1 MKYKVIPLL
10 LCPVLAY
17 GKDITHISTYEDNY
31 VLGTYTTD
39 INQSAYSE
47 MGSEMDSLQ
56 DFEVKF
62 QISASIPFYRFSS
75 GTALMG
81 AYTQKSLW
89 QLANS
94 DISSPFRE
102 TNYKPQVF
110 LAHQSNML
118 LFNHVEAGYKHE
130 SNGQSSK
137 LSRSW
142 DRLYVAAER
151 FSGPV
156 EYGVHAWWVITTE
169 NDDMENYYAPYEL
182 WAKVYTRAGVVN
194 TRGFYNF
201 ADDKGGIELGY
212 TFYFNDILGVY
223 LQGYHGY
230 GETLIDYDH
239 SQTRV
244 GLGIK
249 LMNP

>member
-81 AYTQKSLW
+81 LILKSPYGNW
-89 QLANS
+89 Q
-94 DISSPFRE
+94 
-102 TNYKPQVF
+102 
-110 LAHQSNML
+110 
-118 LFNHVEAGYKHE
+118 
-130 SNGQSSK
+130 
-137 LSRSW
+137 
-142 DRLYVAAER
+142 
-151 FSGPV
+151 
-156 EYGVHAWWVITTE
+156 
-169 NDDMENYYAPYEL
+169 
-182 WAKVYTRAGVVN
+182 
-194 TRGFYNF
+194 
-201 ADDKGGIELGY
+201 
-212 TFYFNDILGVY
+212 
-223 LQGYHGY
+223 
-230 GETLIDYDH
+230 TLISH
-239 SQTRV
+239 RHLEKQTTSR
-244 GLGIK
+244 K
-249 LMNP
+249 CS

>member
-1 MKYKVIPLL
+1 MKYKVIPFL
-10 LCPVLAY
+10 LCPALAY
-17 GKDITHISTYEDNY
+17 GKNIAQISTYEDNY

-39 INQSAYSE
+39 INQNAYNELGSE
-47 MGSEMDSLQ
+47 MGSLQ
-56 DFEVKF
+56 QFEVKF
-62 QISASIPFYRFSS
+62 KISASIPFYRFSS
-75 GTALMG
+75 STALMG

-102 TNYKPQVF
+102 TNYKPQLF

-118 LFNHVEAGYKHE
+118 LFNHLELGYKHE

-142 DRLYVAAER
+142 DRVYLAAER

-156 EYGVHAWWVITTE
+156 EYGAHAWWVVTTE
-169 NDDMENYYAPYEL
+169 NDDMEDYYAPYEL
-182 WAKVYTRAGVVN
+182 WAKFYTGAGVFN

-201 ADDKGGIELGY
+201 ADDKGGVELGY
-212 TFYFNDILGVY
+212 TLYFNDILGLYV
-223 LQGYHGY
+223 QGYHGY

-239 SQTRV
+239 SQTRI

-249 LMNP
+249 LVNL

>member
-102 TNYKPQVF
+102 TNYKRKC
-110 LAHQSNML
+110 S
-118 LFNHVEAGYKHE
+118 
-130 SNGQSSK
+130 
-137 LSRSW
+137 
-142 DRLYVAAER
+142 
-151 FSGPV
+151 
-156 EYGVHAWWVITTE
+156 
-169 NDDMENYYAPYEL
+169 
-182 WAKVYTRAGVVN
+182 
-194 TRGFYNF
+194 
-201 ADDKGGIELGY
+201 
-212 TFYFNDILGVY
+212 
-223 LQGYHGY
+223 
-230 GETLIDYDH
+230 
-239 SQTRV
+239 
-244 GLGIK
+244 
-249 LMNP
+249 